1 MKILSFIF
9 IAVTATV
16 YPIRIE
22 LAVSVGAYVI
32 SVLIFAITA
41 VLTILSHYLAPV
53 INSLCGKVSIHLQ
66 SSCHSGNL

>member
-1 MKILSFIF
+1 MKILRFIF

-16 YPIRIE
+16 HPIRIE

-32 SVLIFAITA
+32 AVFILAVTA

-53 INSLCGKVSIHLQ
+53 ISA
-66 SSCHSGNL
+66 